1 MLDTAEVLLDSGTLD
16 KMGMSDMMVALV
28 SATPDKM
35 YL

>member
-1 MLDTAEVLLDSGTLD
+1 MLDTTEILLDSGTLD
-16 KMGMSDMMVALV
+16 KMDMSDMIVALV